1 MESAPSELNRRPMQT
16 HSLPQC
22 GDGVGLAF
30 IKYLRHDYYVL
41 EED

>member
-22 GDGVGLAF
+22 GDGVEVALLHPFGFHQVPPA
-30 IKYLRHDYYVL
+30 
-41 EED
+41 